1 MKYWENYC
9 FYSRVKLRSRKV
21 KSTSRNSS
29 PKKWVLWLSLKVI
42 QAVLIFLE
50 LYVYLFIL
58 CRHYSYYELLLI
70 TVGLIVSSTF
80 FKQPMGF
87 FLHSG
92 FSLYRQLI
100 WLANTRKKSRKERKG
115 KAKEK
120 EQGEKQKLYMI
131 NIKNTFIVTSKM
143 NLNLLHKIK
152 CYSVK

>member
-1 MKYWENYC
+1 M
-9 FYSRVKLRSRKV
+9 

-100 WLANTRKKSRKERKG
+100 
-115 KAKEK
+115 
-120 EQGEKQKLYMI
+120 
-131 NIKNTFIVTSKM
+131 
-143 NLNLLHKIK
+143 
-152 CYSVK
+152 